1 MECWC
6 LGENKGLTFLF
17 GLHSISFCTETIC
30 FGLLHATAW
39 LPQVSQCKG
48 MADPSHASALQYIRQ
63 PSSCMQQTET
73 KYLCICSAEV

>member
-17 GLHSISFCTETIC
+17 GLRSISFCTELVC

-39 LPQVSQCKG
+39 LPEVSQCKG
-48 MADPSHASALQYIRQ
+48 MADLGHASALQYIRQ
-63 PSSCMQQTET
+63 ICNCMHQSAT
-73 KYLCICSAEV
+73 KYLHAEADAM